1 MPSEY
6 EEVSEETSKVHETAR
21 ASEYEEACEDTSK
34 VHETAISSADAHVY
48 EGLRVMN
55 EKICYQNIA
64 S

>member
-34 VHETAISSADAHVY
+34 VHVY

-55 EKICYQNIA
+55 EKICYQ